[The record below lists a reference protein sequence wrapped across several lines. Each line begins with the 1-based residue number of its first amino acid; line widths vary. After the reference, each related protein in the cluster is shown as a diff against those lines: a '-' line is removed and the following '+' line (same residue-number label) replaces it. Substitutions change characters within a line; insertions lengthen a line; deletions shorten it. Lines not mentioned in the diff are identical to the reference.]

1 MEVVNQQVKCL
12 NKYAERVPQIVDLAK
27 KAGVEPGLILGGGLI
42 VSALL
47 ILIFFGATILTVVIT
62 VVYPATKSIQALE
75 SSGDDDD
82 KVWLTYWI
90 MFGIFSLLDEFG
102 GILLSFIPLYF
113 YVRLAFFIFLMAP
126 QTQGASLLYKT
137 LVKPILS
144 QHKDRIQ
151 AFIDEVKGSAS
162 DLSKDAKAAAMKE
175 LNDPNNLMKAMNATQ
190 QLNQKLNE

>member
-1 MEVVNQQVKCL
+1 MKCL
-12 NKYAERVPQIVDLAK
+12 NKYAERVPQIVDVAK
-27 KAGVEPGLILGGGLI
+27 KAGVEPGLILGGGLF
-42 VSALL
+42 VSSIL

-62 VVYPATKSIQALE
+62 VVYPAVKSIQALE
-75 SSGDDDD
+75 TNDTEDDD

-126 QTQGASLLYKT
+126 QTQGASLLYRT

-144 QHKDRIQ
+144 QHKERIQ
-151 AFIDEVKGSAS
+151 SFIDEVKGSAN
-162 DLSKDAKAAAMKE
+162 DLSKEAKTAAMKE
-175 LNDPNNLMKAMNATQ
+175 LNDPNNLMKAMNATNE
-190 QLNQKLNE
+190 LNKKMNE